1 MAKPNRW
8 TAEKRYEIVKEALS
22 PNFEQFRNRR
32 ARAFPAAE
40 TLFAKVCGRMVY
52 SLFGFWFLAFKLKSP
67 PGKEESEAGKRFTED
82 QRIAV

>member
-52 SLFGFWFLAFKLKSP
+52 SLFGFWFLVFKLKSLP
-67 PGKEESEAGKRFTED
+67 QVRKSRKRGNGLR
-82 QRIAV
+82 RISA